1 MIPKQQIE
9 AAKQANL
16 PEVLLSLG
24 KKIIHSGAN
33 FQSKNHDSLKF
44 FRQNGVWLYK
54 WWSRN
59 GEVGDGIQYLMR
71 HCLLSFP
78 EAVAALSGSP
88 ITQQTAPADN
98 KRNISEPQNWKT
110 PKWQTES
117 EKLIQFSRSC
127 LFGPNGK
134 ERLSYLVQER
144 GLQIDTVRQRCL
156 GWLPL
161 KKQMPSKLVIPSY
174 DSRGN
179 LIRIRFR
186 MDKSGPEQER
196 YRISKGSNPKAP
208 FPLNVASGKP
218 IMILESELDAILIAQ
233 EAGDYVGVLG
243 MGTTALK
250 LGVAIS
256 DYLIKNIPAILISL
270 DNDQSGREKTTQ
282 LIKQFP
288 HALDWPVPKRHGKD
302 PGEAWKHMCLRK
314 WVKSGLE
321 KSEKKEGVNHAKGG
335 VPWTNDLTVK
345 NPKIVTLRTASG
357 NTS

>member
-1 MIPKQQIE
+1 MIPKQQVE
-9 AAKQANL
+9 AAKQANF
-16 PEVLLSLG
+16 PYVLQSMG
-24 KKIIHSGAN
+24 IEIVRSGAN

-44 FRQNGVWLYK
+44 FHQNGVWLYK

-71 HCLLSFP
+71 HCRLSFH

-88 ITQQTAPADN
+88 ITQQKAPADN
-98 KRNISEPQNWKT
+98 QRHISEPQNWKMS
-110 PKWQTES
+110 KWQTEG

-144 GLQIDTVRQRCL
+144 GLQIDTIRQRCL
-156 GWLPL
+156 GWLRP
-161 KKQMPSKLVIPSY
+161 KKQMPSKLVIPCC

-196 YRISKGSNPKAP
+196 YRISKGSNPKDP
-208 FPLNVASGKP
+208 FPINVVSGKP
-218 IMILESELDAILIAQ
+218 IMILESELDAILVAQ
-233 EAGDYVGVLG
+233 EAGDLIGVLA
-243 MGTTALK
+243 MGTTGLK
-250 LGVAIS
+250 FDGATA
-256 DYLIKNIPAILISL
+256 DYLTRNIPAILISL

-288 HALDWPVPKRHGKD
+288 HALDWPAPKRYGKD
-302 PGEAWKHMCLRK
+302 PGEAWTYMCLRK
-314 WVKSGLE
+314 WAKSGLE
-321 KSEKKEGVNHAKGG
+321 KS
-335 VPWTNDLTVK
+335 K
-345 NPKIVTLRTASG
+345 NMRA
-357 NTS
+357 

>member
-9 AAKQANL
+9 AAKQASL
-16 PEVLLSLG
+16 PDVLKSLG
-24 KKIIHSGAN
+24 LEIVLSGAN

-44 FRQNGVWLYK
+44 FRQNDVWLYK

-71 HCLLSFP
+71 HCFMTFP

-88 ITQQTAPADN
+88 IAQRKTHADN
-98 KRNISEPQNWKT
+98 KRHSHISEPHNWKT

-134 ERLSYLVQER
+134 ERLSYLVQDR
-144 GLQIDTVRQRCL
+144 GLQTDTIRQHCL
-156 GWLPL
+156 GWLPP
-161 KKQMPSKLVIPSY
+161 KRQMPSKLVIPCY
-174 DSRGN
+174 DSRGD

-208 FPLNVASGKP
+208 FPINVASGKP

-233 EAGDYVGVLG
+233 EAGDHVGVLG

-250 LGVAIS
+250 IGNAIS
-256 DYLIKNIPAILISL
+256 DYLRKNIPAILISL
-270 DNDQSGREKTTQ
+270 DNDQSGRGKTTE

-288 HALDWPVPKRHGKD
+288 HTLDWPVPKRFGKD

-314 WVKSGLE
+314 WVENGLE
-321 KSEKKEGVNHAKGG
+321 QSSQRQLHF
-335 VPWTNDLTVK
+335 P
-345 NPKIVTLRTASG
+345 I
-357 NTS
+357 

>member
-1 MIPKQQIE
+1 MIPKQQID

-16 PEVLLSLG
+16 PGVLKSLG
-24 KKIIHSGAN
+24 IEIVFSGAN

-59 GEVGDGIQYLMR
+59 GEVGDGIQYLTR

-88 ITQQTAPADN
+88 ITQQKAPGVYRLHRPIL
-98 KRNISEPQNWKT
+98 KPQKWKT
-110 PKWQTES
+110 LKWQTES
-117 EKLIQFSRSC
+117 KKLIQFSRSC

-144 GLQIDTVRQRCL
+144 GLQIATIQQRCL
-156 GWLPL
+156 GWLPP
-161 KKQMPSKLVIPSY
+161 KEQMPSKLVIPSY
-174 DSRGN
+174 DSRGD

-186 MDKSGPEQER
+186 IDKSGPGQER
-196 YRISKGSNPKAP
+196 YRISKGSNPKDP
-208 FPLNVASGKP
+208 FPINVASGKP

-233 EAGDYVGVLG
+233 EAGDLIGVLG

-250 LGVAIS
+250 FDGAIA

-270 DNDQSGREKTTQ
+270 DNDQS
-282 LIKQFP
+282 
-288 HALDWPVPKRHGKD
+288 
-302 PGEAWKHMCLRK
+302 
-314 WVKSGLE
+314 
-321 KSEKKEGVNHAKGG
+321 
-335 VPWTNDLTVK
+335 K
-345 NPKIVTLRTASG
+345 NSVFIHYARFGTIF
-357 NTS
+357 

>member
-16 PEVLLSLG
+16 PDVLRSLG
-24 KKIIHSGAN
+24 IEIVLSGAN

-59 GEVGDGIQYLMR
+59 GEVGDGVQYLMR
-71 HCLLSFP
+71 YCLLSFP

-88 ITQQTAPADN
+88 ITKQKAPGEYQLHRPIL
-98 KRNISEPQNWKT
+98 KPQKWKT
-110 PKWQTES
+110 TKWQTES
-117 EKLIQFSRSC
+117 KKLIQFSRSC

-144 GLQIDTVRQRCL
+144 GLQIDTIRHRCL
-156 GWLPL
+156 GWLPP

-174 DSRGN
+174 DSRGD
-179 LIRIRFR
+179 LVRIRFR

-196 YRISKGSNPKAP
+196 YRISKGSNPKDP
-208 FPLNVASGKP
+208 FPINVASGKP
-218 IMILESELDAILIAQ
+218 IMILESELDAILVAQ
-233 EAGDYVGVLG
+233 EVGDLIGILG

-250 LGVAIS
+250 FDGAIA

-270 DNDQSGREKTTQ
+270 DNDQSGRAKTTQ

-288 HALDWPVPKRHGKD
+288 HALDWSVPKRYGKD
-302 PGEAWKHMCLRK
+302 PGEAWKHMGLRK

-321 KSEKKEGVNHAKGG
+321 KFKK
-335 VPWTNDLTVK
+335 
-345 NPKIVTLRTASG
+345 
-357 NTS
+357 

>member
-1 MIPKQQIE
+1 MIPKQQID

-16 PEVLLSLG
+16 PGVLQSLG
-24 KKIIHSGAN
+24 IEIVLSGAN

-59 GEVGDGIQYLMR
+59 GEVGDGIQYLTR
-71 HCLLSFP
+71 YCLLSFP
-78 EAVAALSGSP
+78 EAVATLSGSP
-88 ITQQTAPADN
+88 ITQQKASGVYRLHRPIL
-98 KRNISEPQNWKT
+98 KPQKWKT

-117 EKLIQFSRSC
+117 KKLIQFSRSC

-144 GLQIDTVRQRCL
+144 GLQIATIRQRCL
-156 GWLPL
+156 GWLPP

-179 LIRIRFR
+179 LVRIRFR
-186 MDKSGPEQER
+186 MDKSVPEQER
-196 YRISKGSNPKAP
+196 YRISKGSNPKDP
-208 FPLNVASGKP
+208 FPINVASGKP

-233 EAGDYVGVLG
+233 EAGDLIGILG

-250 LGVAIS
+250 FDGAIA

-270 DNDQSGREKTTQ
+270 DNDQSGRAKTIQ

-288 HALDWPVPKRHGKD
+288 HALDWPVPKRYGKD
-302 PGEAWKHMCLRK
+302 PGEAWKHMRLRK

-321 KSEKKEGVNHAKGG
+321 K
-335 VPWTNDLTVK
+335 
-345 NPKIVTLRTASG
+345 
-357 NTS
+357 

>member
-9 AAKQANL
+9 VAKQANL
-16 PEVLLSLG
+16 PEVLQSLG
-24 KKIIHSGAN
+24 KEIVFSGAN

-71 HCLLSFP
+71 HCLMSFP
-78 EAVAALSGSP
+78 DAVAALSGSP
-88 ITQQTAPADN
+88 ITQRKAHSDN
-98 KRNISEPQNWKT
+98 KRHSHISEPHNWKT

-134 ERLSYLVQER
+134 ERLSYLVQDR
-144 GLQIDTVRQRCL
+144 GLQTDTIRQHCL
-156 GWLPL
+156 GWLPP
-161 KKQMPSKLVIPSY
+161 KRQMPSKLVIPCY
-174 DSRGN
+174 DSRGD

-208 FPLNVASGKP
+208 FPINVASGKP

-233 EAGDYVGVLG
+233 EAGDHVGVLG

-250 LGVAIS
+250 IGNAIS
-256 DYLIKNIPAILISL
+256 DYLRKNIPAILISL
-270 DNDQSGREKTTQ
+270 DNDQSGRGKTTE

-288 HALDWPVPKRHGKD
+288 HTLDWPVPKRFGKD

-314 WVKSGLE
+314 WVENGLE
-321 KSEKKEGVNHAKGG
+321 QSPQRQLHF
-335 VPWTNDLTVK
+335 P
-345 NPKIVTLRTASG
+345 I
-357 NTS
+357 

>member
-1 MIPKQQIE
+1 MISKQQID

-16 PEVLLSLG
+16 PEVLQSLG
-24 KKIIHSGAN
+24 KEIVLSGAN

-59 GEVGDGIQYLMR
+59 GEVGDSIQYLMR
-71 HCLLSFP
+71 HCLMSFP
-78 EAVAALSGSP
+78 EAVAALSGLP
-88 ITQQTAPADN
+88 ITQRKAPADN
-98 KRNISEPQNWKT
+98 KQHRHISEPHNWKT

-127 LFGPNGK
+127 LSGPNGK

-144 GLQIDTVRQRCL
+144 GLQIETIRQRCL
-156 GWLPL
+156 GWLPP

-186 MDKSGPEQER
+186 MDKSGPEQGR
-196 YRISKGSNPKAP
+196 YRIRKGSNPKAP
-208 FPLNVASGKP
+208 FPINVASGKP
-218 IMILESELDAILIAQ
+218 IMILESELDAILVAQ
-233 EAGDYVGVLG
+233 ELGNHVGVLG

-250 LGVAIS
+250 LDGAIA
-256 DYLIKNIPAILISL
+256 DYLRQNIPAILISL
-270 DNDQSGREKTTQ
+270 DNDQSGREKTAQ

-314 WVKSGLE
+314 WVESGLE
-321 KSEKKEGVNHAKGG
+321 KSEKKKGVFFGAM
-335 VPWTNDLTVK
+335 
-345 NPKIVTLRTASG
+345 I
-357 NTS
+357 

>member
-16 PEVLLSLG
+16 PDVLQSLG
-24 KKIIHSGAN
+24 IEIVLSGAN

-71 HCLLSFP
+71 HCPLSFP

-88 ITQQTAPADN
+88 ITQQKAPGEYQLHRPILN
-98 KRNISEPQNWKT
+98 PQKWKT
-110 PKWQTES
+110 PKWQAES
-117 EKLIQFSRSC
+117 KMLIQFSRSC
-127 LFGPNGK
+127 LLKPNGK
-134 ERLSYLVQER
+134 ERLSYLMQER
-144 GLQIDTVRQRCL
+144 GLQIDTIRHRCL
-156 GWLPL
+156 GWLSP
-161 KKQMPSKLVIPSY
+161 KKQMPSKLVIPCY

-196 YRISKGSNPKAP
+196 YRISKGSNAKDP
-208 FPLNVASGKP
+208 FPINVASGKP
-218 IMILESELDAILIAQ
+218 IMILESELDAILVAQ
-233 EAGDYVGVLG
+233 EVGDLIGILG

-250 LGVAIS
+250 FDGAIA

-270 DNDQSGREKTTQ
+270 DNDQSGRAKTAQ

-288 HALDWPVPKRHGKD
+288 HALDWSVPKRYGKD

-321 KSEKKEGVNHAKGG
+321 K
-335 VPWTNDLTVK
+335 
-345 NPKIVTLRTASG
+345 
-357 NTS
+357 